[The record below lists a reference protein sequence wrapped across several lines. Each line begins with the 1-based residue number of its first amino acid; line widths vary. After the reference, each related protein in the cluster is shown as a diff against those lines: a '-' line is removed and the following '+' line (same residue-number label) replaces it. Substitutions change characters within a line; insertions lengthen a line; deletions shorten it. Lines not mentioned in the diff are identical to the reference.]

1 MTNKA
6 KQNKKSEGTQKFDFF
21 DTGVLSHLISAKIV
35 YYLLLKTEEM
45 VVSNGLKKI
54 L

>member
-6 KQNKKSEGTQKFDFF
+6 KQNKKSEETPKFDFF

-35 YYLLLKTEEM
+35 DYLLRKTEEM

>member
-1 MTNKA
+1 MTNRTKI
-6 KQNKKSEGTQKFDFF
+6 NKKSDEPQKFDFF

-35 YYLLLKTEEM
+35 DYLLKKTEEM
-45 VVSNGLKKI
+45 VVSNGLKQI